1 MVLILAASESCRGR
15 SFEIRDGNNEFPV
28 NSVPW
33 TSDNG
38 LIVLSTGCIKR
49 CAPASDLGVK
59 QPFRRILCGSRREYY
74 MIYFMVVYFIIPF
87 YKRKEVYD
95 KFISAELVILLR
107 S

>member
-1 MVLILAASESCRGR
+1 MDHSCELEKDTHATSRVDTSLGKWLDLRSASNMVLILAASKSCQGR

-38 LIVLSTGCIKR
+38 LIVLYG
-49 CAPASDLGVK
+49 L
-59 QPFRRILCGSRREYY
+59 
-74 MIYFMVVYFIIPF
+74 
-87 YKRKEVYD
+87 YKEM
-95 KFISAELVILLR
+95 R